1 MAYILISKALALKHM
16 AQMAIAVSA
25 DNLYP
30 PTIGIRLTPHRTLN
44 LIIKTGPAAM
54 GGEFVLRPVQR
65 AITLFTAIETLDFQE
80 TPEAELRLFD
90 ELAHAHVASLRR
102 DRREPAPSVRH
113 DHCEPMQASR
123 KA

>member
-1 MAYILISKALALKHM
+1 VAYILISKALALKHM

-65 AITLFTAIETLDFQE
+65 AITLFTAIETLG
-80 TPEAELRLFD
+80 PVVGVLAYKWRLCA
-90 ELAHAHVASLRR
+90 LVQ
-102 DRREPAPSVRH
+102 
-113 DHCEPMQASR
+113 DHILLFSI
-123 KA
+123 